1 VTTVTI
7 QEAFEQLTLGAYRN
21 SDPETSRLA
30 AKDAAKPASLLRSR
44 CFDLLRGAG
53 LDGYTDFELVEA
65 YKRRYGGHPQ
75 QTSLGKRRGE
85 LRDRGLVEAVVGAD
99 GKPVKRPAP
108 SGSLAIVWRAVQ
120 T

>member
-1 VTTVTI
+1 MTTVTI

-21 SDPETSRLA
+21 SDPSTSAEA
-30 AKDAAKPASLLRSR
+30 AKDAAKRAPILRSR
-44 CFDLLRGAG
+44 CFDILRGAG
-53 LDGYTDFELVEA
+53 EGGLTDFELVAA

-108 SGSLAIVWRAVQ
+108 SGSLAIVWKAVG
-120 T
+120 